1 MNNSQGR
8 GFLVRLITTTLAIL
22 LTAYLLP
29 GVHIEN
35 AWTAVLVSVVLAL
48 LNVLVKPLLILL
60 TLPITIVTLGFFLLV
75 INALIIQLASGIVP
89 GFFVDGFW
97 WALLFSIVLSL
108 VVSGL
113 NALQESFSG
122 NNNG

>member
-1 MNNSQGR
+1 MNNVQGR
-8 GFLVRLITTTLAIL
+8 GLLVRLVTTTLAIL

-35 AWTAVLVSVVLAL
+35 AWTALLVSVVLAV

-89 GFFVDGFW
+89 GFLVDGFW

-108 VVSGL
+108 VVSVL
-113 NALQESFSG
+113 DALQESFSR